1 MQDQALQL
9 MQDLG
14 FSSYEA
20 KAYMGILKG
29 QPVGA
34 YELAKRSSI
43 PTSKIYETLNKL
55 LNKEVVQFAGSAEAD
70 NPTYVSLSPQDL
82 TQRMNQEVSAKT
94 GDLLPMLEGITDDK
108 APELIWPITSLENL
122 KAKSVELV
130 QSAQKSILLSC
141 WADELAWLKTYLEQV
156 DQKGVKI
163 ALVHFG
169 IPNCNIGA
177 TYHHPAERTL
187 YAEKGGRG
195 LTIVVDSREVV
206 IANISDSGRFEAVC
220 SRNQAFTTVAED
232 YVKHDVYI
240 TKVTKHLGPEVRGRY
255 GEHFEKLRNIFE
267 AEV

>member
-1 MQDQALQL
+1 M
-9 MQDLG
+9 
-14 FSSYEA
+14 
-20 KAYMGILKG
+20 
-29 QPVGA
+29 
-34 YELAKRSSI
+34 
-43 PTSKIYETLNKL
+43 
-55 LNKEVVQFAGSAEAD
+55 
-70 NPTYVSLSPQDL
+70 
-82 TQRMNQEVSAKT
+82 
-94 GDLLPMLEGITDDK
+94 
-108 APELIWPITSLENL
+108 WPITSLEDL

-156 DQKGVKI
+156 DPEGVKI
-163 ALVHFG
+163 ALVHFS

-206 IANISDSGRFEAVC
+206 IANISDGGRFEAVC
-220 SRNQAFTTVAED
+220 SRNQAFATVAED

-255 GEHFEKLRNIFE
+255 GEHFEITQHFPGGDLTCRHLTLMGIPQANH
-267 AEV
+267 ATVSVMDHGLLYGDGV